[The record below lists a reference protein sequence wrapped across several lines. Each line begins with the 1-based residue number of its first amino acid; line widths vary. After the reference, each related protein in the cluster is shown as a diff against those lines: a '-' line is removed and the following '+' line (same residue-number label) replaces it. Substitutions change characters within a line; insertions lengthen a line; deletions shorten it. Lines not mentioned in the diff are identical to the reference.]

1 MDVLLASK
9 LLVILISLTLRTFI
23 VCFLLTSFISL
34 CKNKPFVF
42 IFILLLNILNY
53 RLMIHESTQSYSHLS
68 AWYIVFLSVEFGS
81 LKCSDEPVLW
91 QIAHGRSVYDIRH
104 KAHLSDVEKNRSVNM
119 YARRCQCSL
128 IPGSHRGFTD
138 CSLSWFFMC
147 HVVLSFLSSPHSTPT
162 WTPLFFISL
171 PRKRKEMSILLPFSC
186 LYCSLIHNIKAVF
199 SSSQTSTQ
207 RQTLALSP
215 RYS

>member
-1 MDVLLASK
+1 MLLASK

-42 IFILLLNILNY
+42 IFILLNILNY

-138 CSLSWFFMC
+138 CSLSRFLVFHVSCSSFIPFFP
-147 HVVLSFLSSPHSTPT
+147 SFYPT

-186 LYCSLIHNIKAVF
+186 LYCPLIPHIKAVF
-199 SSSQTSTQ
+199 SSSQTQ
-207 RQTLALSP
+207 RQTLVLSP

>member
-42 IFILLLNILNY
+42 IFILLNILNY

-138 CSLSWFFMC
+138 CSLSRFLVFHVSCSSFIPFFPSFYP
-147 HVVLSFLSSPHSTPT
+147 HLDSFVLHPTLQEAKRDEYPFTLLLSVLSLNTPH
-162 WTPLFFISL
+162 
-171 PRKRKEMSILLPFSC
+171 
-186 LYCSLIHNIKAVF
+186 
-199 SSSQTSTQ
+199 
-207 RQTLALSP
+207 
-215 RYS
+215 